1 MNYFLLAETDFFRQI
16 NEAGDCNME
25 KAYTAFATQVIELC
39 IGSPDTNRTII
50 ALAYI
55 EIELQ
60 HHPVR
65 NLPEEKKEIANYVS
79 KALSFVRKMQKFLAA
94 PQVPP
99 LTSNIQPTIVPS
111 AKSETQKSLQ
121 WTGNTLDLVELI
133 YGLSEMGCIDYG
145 ETPLKVLAPALY
157 EFFGLDTKECYRYY
171 SAIKLRKNPSRTY
184 FIDKMQKKLNEKIRR
199 DEELERMRR

>member
-1 MNYFLLAETDFFRQI
+1 
-16 NEAGDCNME
+16 ME

-94 PQVPP
+94 PQEDFFCSFILPNLLCYMIIFHSIFYLTYTLARFLVILLTIFLSP
-99 LTSNIQPTIVPS
+99 LFLLY
-111 AKSETQKSLQ
+111 AKSQQQIPIPSLQ
-121 WTGNTLDLVELI
+121 I
-133 YGLSEMGCIDYG
+133 AISS
-145 ETPLKVLAPALY
+145 
-157 EFFGLDTKECYRYY
+157 FFC
-171 SAIKLRKNPSRTY
+171 N
-184 FIDKMQKKLNEKIRR
+184 FIDFNCRHFI
-199 DEELERMRR
+199 

>member
-1 MNYFLLAETDFFRQI
+1 MNYFLLAETDFFRRI

-65 NLPEEKKEIANYVS
+65 NLPEEKKEYLLGFAEGV
-79 KALSFVRKMQKFLAA
+79 AA
-94 PQVPP
+94 MACAKQNEAR
-99 LTSNIQPTIVPS
+99 TEKQP
-111 AKSETQKSLQ
+111 
-121 WTGNTLDLVELI
+121 G
-133 YGLSEMGCIDYG
+133 
-145 ETPLKVLAPALY
+145 
-157 EFFGLDTKECYRYY
+157 
-171 SAIKLRKNPSRTY
+171 
-184 FIDKMQKKLNEKIRR
+184 
-199 DEELERMRR
+199 